1 VSLLYEAARDI
12 QRICRASGWQ
22 FCFIGGIAVQRWGE
36 PRFTHDAD
44 LTLLTGFGNE
54 AAYIERLLEEY
65 DPRAPDAASFALKSR
80 VLLLKAPNGIPI
92 DVSLGAID
100 FEARM
105 IQRAS
110 DWDAA
115 EGVALTTCGADD
127 LVVLKAFA
135 GRDQDWVD
143 IRNIATRQSGKLDAD
158 LIFRELE
165 PLLELKED
173 AETEQRLRKLFSKA

>member
-1 VSLLYEAARDI
+1 MSLLYDTASDI
-12 QRICRASGWQ
+12 QRICRASGWR

-44 LTLLTGFGNE
+44 LTLLTGYGNE
-54 AAYIERLLEEY
+54 SAYIERLLEEF
-65 DPRAPDAASFALKSR
+65 DPRAPDAAAFALKSR

-115 EGVALTTCGADD
+115 DGVALTTCGADD

-143 IRNIATRQSGKLDAD
+143 IRTIATRKSRELDTD
-158 LIFRELE
+158 LIFRELA

-173 AETEQRLRKLFSKA
+173 TETEQRLRKLFSKA